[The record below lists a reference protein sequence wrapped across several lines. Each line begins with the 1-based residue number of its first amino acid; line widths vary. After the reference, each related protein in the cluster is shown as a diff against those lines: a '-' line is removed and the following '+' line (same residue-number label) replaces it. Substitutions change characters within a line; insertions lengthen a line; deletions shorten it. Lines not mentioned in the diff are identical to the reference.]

1 MTQRMSVDAL
11 NALSNEVIGGAIAV
25 HRQLGPGLLESAYV
39 ECLAAEMRHL
49 GLSARREVMLP
60 LRYRDIVVEN
70 AYRLDLLVNNELVI
84 EVKATENL
92 LSIHSAQLLT
102 YLKLIKSRLGLLINF
117 NVEVLHKGIKRIA
130 NGL

>member
-1 MTQRMSVDAL
+1 MTQRMSVDTL
-11 NALSNEVIGGAIAV
+11 NALSNEVIGGAISV
-25 HRQLGPGLLESAYV
+25 HRQLGPGLLEGAYA
-39 ECLAAEMRHL
+39 ECLAAELRHL
-49 GLSARREVMLP
+49 DLSVRREVMVP

-70 AYRLDLLVNNELVI
+70 AYRLDLLVENKLVI
-84 EVKATENL
+84 EVKAAESL

-102 YLKLIKSRLGLLINF
+102 YFKLVESRLGLLMNF